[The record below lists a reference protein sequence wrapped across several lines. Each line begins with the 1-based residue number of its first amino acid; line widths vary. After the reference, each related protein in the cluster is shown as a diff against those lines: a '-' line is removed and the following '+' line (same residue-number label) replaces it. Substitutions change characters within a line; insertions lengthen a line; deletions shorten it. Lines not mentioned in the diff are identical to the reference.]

1 MSISC
6 LATTG
11 IIRVTRG
18 RLTLSPST
26 RFLERPRSASGHWA
40 RLAFSA
46 PSRRSPRDHRSMQR
60 TLVLVKPDGV
70 QRGLVG
76 AIVARLERR
85 GLKLIGLKM
94 MRISKEVAARHYAE
108 HQGKPFF
115 DGLIAF
121 ITSGPVVAMIWE
133 GREAV
138 TVVRSLMG
146 ATDPLKAGP
155 GTIRGDLAL
164 DLGMN
169 LIRGSDSPGRS
180 ETEIALF
187 FDRGE
192 LYAYDRTADRWIRE

>member
-1 MSISC
+1 
-6 LATTG
+6 
-11 IIRVTRG
+11 
-18 RLTLSPST
+18 
-26 RFLERPRSASGHWA
+26 
-40 RLAFSA
+40 
-46 PSRRSPRDHRSMQR
+46 MQR

-76 AIVARLERR
+76 VIVARLERR

-94 MRISKEVAARHYAE
+94 MRISNDVAARHYAE
-108 HQGKPFF
+108 HQGKHFY

-138 TVVRSLMG
+138 SVVRSLMG
-146 ATDPLKAGP
+146 TTDPLKASP

-169 LIRGSDSPGRS
+169 LIHGSDSPGRA

-187 FDRGE
+187 FEPKE
-192 LYAYDRTADRWIRE
+192 LHDYERTADRWIRE

>member
-1 MSISC
+1 M
-6 LATTG
+6 
-11 IIRVTRG
+11 
-18 RLTLSPST
+18 
-26 RFLERPRSASGHWA
+26 E
-40 RLAFSA
+40 
-46 PSRRSPRDHRSMQR
+46 R

-76 AIVARLERR
+76 EIIGRLERR

-94 MRISKEVAARHYAE
+94 MRINRELASRHYAE
-108 HQGKPFF
+108 HQGKPFY
-115 DGLIAF
+115 DGLLGF

-146 ATDPLKAGP
+146 STDPLKASP

-169 LIRGSDSPGRS
+169 LIHGSDSAARAQS
-180 ETEIALF
+180 EMALF
-187 FDRGE
+187 FSDAE
-192 LYAYDRTADRWIRE
+192 LHDYERTADRWIRE

>member
-1 MSISC
+1 
-6 LATTG
+6 
-11 IIRVTRG
+11 
-18 RLTLSPST
+18 
-26 RFLERPRSASGHWA
+26 
-40 RLAFSA
+40 
-46 PSRRSPRDHRSMQR
+46 MQR

-94 MRISKEVAARHYAE
+94 MRISKDVAARHYAE

-146 ATDPLKAGP
+146 ATDPLKASP

-169 LIRGSDSPGRS
+169 LIHGSDSPERA
-180 ETEIALF
+180 ETEIVLF
-187 FDRGE
+187 FEPKE
-192 LYAYDRTADRWIRE
+192 LHDWIRE

>member
-1 MSISC
+1 
-6 LATTG
+6 
-11 IIRVTRG
+11 
-18 RLTLSPST
+18 
-26 RFLERPRSASGHWA
+26 
-40 RLAFSA
+40 
-46 PSRRSPRDHRSMQR
+46 MQR

-76 AIVARLERR
+76 TIVGRLERR

-94 MRISKEVAARHYAE
+94 MRITKDVAARHYAE
-108 HQGKPFF
+108 HRGKPFY

-138 TVVRSLMG
+138 VVVRSIMG
-146 ATDPLKAGP
+146 ATDPLKAAP

-169 LIRGSDSPGRS
+169 LIHGSDSPDRA

-187 FDRGE
+187 FGKGE
-192 LYAYDRTADRWIRE
+192 LHDYELTAARWIRE

>member
-1 MSISC
+1 
-6 LATTG
+6 
-11 IIRVTRG
+11 
-18 RLTLSPST
+18 
-26 RFLERPRSASGHWA
+26 
-40 RLAFSA
+40 
-46 PSRRSPRDHRSMQR
+46 MQR

-76 AIVARLERR
+76 AIIARLEGR

-94 MRISKEVAARHYAE
+94 MRITKDVASRHYVE
-108 HQGKPFF
+108 HQGKPFY

-138 TVVRSLMG
+138 SVVRSLVG
-146 ATDPLKAGP
+146 ATDPLKAAP

-169 LIRGSDSPGRS
+169 LIHGSDSPGRAQA
-180 ETEIALF
+180 EITLF
-187 FDRGE
+187 FESNE
-192 LYAYDRTADRWIRE
+192 LHEYERTADRWIRD

>member
-1 MSISC
+1 
-6 LATTG
+6 
-11 IIRVTRG
+11 
-18 RLTLSPST
+18 
-26 RFLERPRSASGHWA
+26 
-40 RLAFSA
+40 
-46 PSRRSPRDHRSMQR
+46 MQR

-76 AIVARLERR
+76 AIMGRLEQR
-85 GLKLIGLKM
+85 GLKLIALKM
-94 MRISKEVAARHYAE
+94 MQITRELAARHYAE
-108 HQGKPFF
+108 HQAKPFY

-146 ATDPLKAGP
+146 STDPLKAAP

-169 LIRGSDSPGRS
+169 LIHGSDSPARADA
-180 ETEIALF
+180 EMALF
-187 FDRGE
+187 FSDRE
-192 LYAYDRTADRWIRE
+192 LHQYERTADRWIRE

>member
-1 MSISC
+1 
-6 LATTG
+6 
-11 IIRVTRG
+11 
-18 RLTLSPST
+18 
-26 RFLERPRSASGHWA
+26 
-40 RLAFSA
+40 
-46 PSRRSPRDHRSMQR
+46 MQR

-76 AIVARLERR
+76 TIVARLERR

-94 MRISKEVAARHYAE
+94 MRIPKEMAGHHYAE
-108 HQGKPFF
+108 HQGKGFY

-138 TVVRSLMG
+138 TVVRSVMG
-146 ATDPLKAGP
+146 ATDPLKAAP

-169 LIRGSDSPGRS
+169 LIHGSDSPARA
-180 ETEIALF
+180 EAEIALF
-187 FDRGE
+187 FGRDE
-192 LYAYDRTADRWIRE
+192 LHDYDRTIDRWIRE

>member
-1 MSISC
+1 
-6 LATTG
+6 
-11 IIRVTRG
+11 VT
-18 RLTLSPST
+18 S
-26 RFLERPRSASGHWA
+26 
-40 RLAFSA
+40 
-46 PSRRSPRDHRSMQR
+46 QR

-76 AIVARLERR
+76 EILRRLEAR

-94 MRISKEVAARHYAE
+94 MRISRDVAGQHYVE
-108 HQGKPFF
+108 HQGKPFY
-115 DGLIAF
+115 DGLLAF

-146 ATDPLKAGP
+146 TTDPLKAAP

-169 LIRGSDSPGRS
+169 LIHGSDSPARADA
-180 ETEIALF
+180 EIALF
-187 FDRGE
+187 FSQGE
-192 LYAYDRTADRWIRE
+192 LHDYERTVDRWIRE

>member
-1 MSISC
+1 
-6 LATTG
+6 
-11 IIRVTRG
+11 
-18 RLTLSPST
+18 
-26 RFLERPRSASGHWA
+26 
-40 RLAFSA
+40 
-46 PSRRSPRDHRSMQR
+46 MQR

-76 AIVARLERR
+76 AIVARRERR

-94 MRISKEVAARHYAE
+94 MRITKDVAARHYAE

-121 ITSGPVVAMIWE
+121 ITSGPGGGMIWE

-138 TVVRSLMG
+138 SVVRSLMG
-146 ATDPLKAGP
+146 ATDPLKAAP

-169 LIRGSDSPGRS
+169 LIHGSDSPARA
-180 ETEIALF
+180 ETEMALF
-187 FDRGE
+187 FGKGE
-192 LYAYDRTADRWIRE
+192 LHDYDRTVDRWIRE

>member
-1 MSISC
+1 M
-6 LATTG
+6 
-11 IIRVTRG
+11 
-18 RLTLSPST
+18 
-26 RFLERPRSASGHWA
+26 E
-40 RLAFSA
+40 
-46 PSRRSPRDHRSMQR
+46 R

-76 AIVARLERR
+76 EIIGRLEGR
-85 GLKLIGLKM
+85 GLKLIALKM
-94 MRISKEVAARHYAE
+94 MQISRELAARHYAE
-108 HQGKPFF
+108 HQAKPFY

-146 ATDPLKAGP
+146 STDPLKAAP

-169 LIRGSDSPGRS
+169 LIHGSDSPARAQ
-180 ETEIALF
+180 TEMALF
-187 FDRGE
+187 FSEPE
-192 LYAYDRTADRWIRE
+192 LHQYDRTVDRWIRE